1 MVAVVEAQ
9 PLLVA
14 AGAAIAASTSTSTV
28 GPAASIG
35 TVTV

>member
-14 AGAAIAASTSTSTV
+14 AGARDRRQHSTSTV
-28 GPAASIG
+28 APVPSIG
-35 TVTV
+35 SVTV